1 MPHIDYYFVTISPWA
16 YLAGDRLE
24 RVAATHGA
32 TITYKPAD
40 FGRIF
45 AATGGL
51 PLGQRSD
58 ARKAYRLQ
66 ELRRGSAKTG
76 LALNI
81 NPAHFPTNPAPSAY
95 AIVAAQKAG
104 GGDVGALVQSIMAAC
119 WAENRDVADEAVIK
133 DCLTRAGFDP
143 KLADTGLLDGAMA
156 YEANTEEAI
165 TRGVFGAPFYI
176 TDTDERFWGQDR
188 LDDLDAHL
196 AQIQTGRL

>member
-24 RVAATHGA
+24 RIAAAHGA
-32 TITYKPAD
+32 TVTYKPLD
-40 FGRIF
+40 MGRVF

-51 PLGQRSD
+51 PLGQRSE
-58 ARKAYRLQ
+58 ARRAYRLQ
-66 ELRRGSAKTG
+66 ELRRAQVKTG
-76 LALNI
+76 LPLNI
-81 NPAHFPTNPAPSAY
+81 HAAHFPTNPAPSSY
-95 AIVAAQKAG
+95 AIVAAQQAG
-104 GGDVGALVQSIMAAC
+104 GGDIGALVRHVLAAC
-119 WAENRDVADEAVIK
+119 WAEERNIAEDAVIR

-143 KLADTGLLDGAMA
+143 ALADSGLLAGAVA

-165 TRGVFGAPFYI
+165 TRGVFGSPFYI

-196 AQIQTGRL
+196 SGRL